1 MEKKLILKKTK
12 DWGSQDTAIRIP
24 DELVEKAKDIS
35 AEINMPIKYVCAELI
50 QFALKNYEIV
60 E

>member
-12 DWGSQDTAIRIP
+12 DWGAHDTAIRIP

-50 QFALKNYEIV
+50 KFALENYEIV

>member
-12 DWGSQDTAIRIP
+12 DWGTYDIAIRIP
-24 DELVEKAKDIS
+24 DELVEKEKDIS
-35 AEINMPIKYVCAELI
+35 VEINMPIKYVCAELI
-50 QFALKNYEIV
+50 KFALDNYEIV